1 MAGKTDDAAKGAAV
15 IDLNKVEKQSLPDN
29 LDGLDFGD
37 EEIEDENEVV
47 DDDEVGKTKADDEVG
62 GKKTEKKAEKKA
74 EKKSEKDAESEE
86 AEEEESEEDDAEE
99 DDDTKDKKAEKT
111 EPKMVPQARLMRVK
125 GQRDQLQ
132 AQLEAAQ
139 DKLKQLTD
147 TATNSKKAEDFEK
160 QLNDLYIELETARAA
175 GNVQES
181 AKLARKLDAMKDDAS
196 KRQSAIIA
204 QVETRRQLEARMYD
218 NAVTQLEL
226 LVPAINPE
234 HDDFDDELVA
244 DLDAATRGFEA
255 QGMAPADALKR
266 AAKRLFGKNVF
277 DDPKIRREKQPEP
290 KKTDIKK
297 NAEAVKKT
305 PPSAVKEERTEK
317 TQEIKVST
325 LSRDEFAKL
334 PEAAQRRLLG
344 DDV

>member
-1 MAGKTDDAAKGAAV
+1 MPGKTDDAAKGAAV
-15 IDLNKVEKQSLPDN
+15 IDLNKVEKQALPDN

-37 EEIEDENEVV
+37 EEIADDLES
-47 DDDEVGKTKADDEVG
+47 DDEVGKTKADDKDDD
-62 GKKTEKKAEKKA
+62 KKADKKAEKKDKKA
-74 EKKSEKDAESEE
+74 EKEEDSEE
-86 AEEEESEEDDAEE
+86 AEEEDSEEDDAEE
-99 DDDTKDKKAEKT
+99 DDDVKDKKAEKS

-147 TATNSKKAEDFEK
+147 TASNSQKAADFEK

-218 NAVTQLEL
+218 NVVTQLEL

-234 HDDFDDELVA
+234 HDEFDDELVA

-290 KKTDIKK
+290 KKTDVKK
-297 NAEAVKKT
+297 NADAVKKT
-305 PPSAVKEERTEK
+305 PPAAVKEERTEK
-317 TQEIKVST
+317 NQELKAST

-334 PEAAQRRLLG
+334 PEAAQRRMLG